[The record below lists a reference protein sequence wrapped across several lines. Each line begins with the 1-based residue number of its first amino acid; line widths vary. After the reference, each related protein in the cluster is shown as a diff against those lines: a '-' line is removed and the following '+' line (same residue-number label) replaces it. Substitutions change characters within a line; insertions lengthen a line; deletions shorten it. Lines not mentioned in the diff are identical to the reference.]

1 MYIGDFVAFLRTPLR
16 QNARLKAAV
25 WHTED
30 TNPGRHHHHQL
41 KNRARESWKRQFA
54 SNNMS
59 WPPFWRNVGRYGID
73 AVYVYAG
80 LLRCGRRSKMEEA
93 IFTRRGCRC
102 LKYLI
107 KFSENAS
114 FICFLEP
121 EHMIM
126 DIFEST
132 VSEMRNNAAHHVVIK
147 TSLKIPKWPNRKT
160 SFKRIII
167 RTTL

>member
-30 TNPGRHHHHQL
+30 TNPGRHHHHHQL
-41 KNRARESWKRQFA
+41 KNRAHESWKRQFA

-114 FICFLEP
+114 FICFWSQNTWLWIYLKVPYLKWE
-121 EHMIM
+121 IM
-126 DIFEST
+126 
-132 VSEMRNNAAHHVVIK
+132 
-147 TSLKIPKWPNRKT
+147 L
-160 SFKRIII
+160 
-167 RTTL
+167 RTTSSSKHR